1 MKKINIALIGL
12 AMSASTALA
21 STPVP
26 YIEGQINYTQ
36 VDDVDTETYSG
47 SAGGLTF
54 SNLKATNE
62 YDSDIGF
69 GFEVGAKGLVNENIR
84 LGFSYG
90 ESKIELKS
98 TTGSGTVT
106 DGTTTVNFAVRA
118 TRADLASVG
127 LSFDNDIKSYSLN
140 GYYDFSN
147 TGGLIPFVGLGIGQV
162 DIENAKDKELSTSL
176 YLGARYFIDKN
187 LYVGG
192 KGTYTRANGPE
203 DKLGIKYEDITQYG
217 LTLSVGYQF

>member
-1 MKKINIALIGL
+1 MNKINIALIGL

-26 YIEGQINYTQ
+26 YIEVQINYTQ
-36 VDDVDTETYSG
+36 VDDVDTATYSG

-69 GFEVGAKGLVNENIR
+69 GFEGGGKGLVNENIR

-147 TGGLIPFVGLGIGQV
+147 TGGLIPFVGLVIGQV